1 MLLEGD
7 ISVST
12 LAMTPTDI
20 KLLENKAFTIA
31 EISRFLNIPKHMLG
45 LDRQQGTY
53 SNIVQERL
61 NLLQNTLMPYVVIL
75 EQAMNQKLLD
85 DNERANGYY
94 FKFDV
99 SELMKMTPQDNAD
112 FMLKLFDA
120 NVVTIEE
127 VRASLGLGG
136 DSETIEY
143 LKQVQNAKSNMVL
156 SSMNEQSNG
165 TPDSKEEGE
174 PPKTEDEPAPVD
186 DADDDKEKKESSKE
200 VKK

>member
-7 ISVST
+7 VNVLP
-12 LAMTPTDI
+12 LAMTPTDM
-20 KLLENKAFTIA
+20 KLLENKAFNISEIA
-31 EISRFLNIPKHMLG
+31 RYLNIPKHLLG
-45 LDRQQGTY
+45 LDKQQGTY
-53 SNIVQERL
+53 SNITLERL
-61 NLLQNTLMPYVVIL
+61 QLLTNTLMPYVTIL

-85 DNERANGYY
+85 DKERANGYY

-112 FMLKLFDA
+112 YMLKLYDA

-127 VRASLGLGG
+127 VRATLGLGG
-136 DSETIEY
+136 DAETIAY
-143 LKQVQNAKSNMVL
+143 LKQVQDAKSNMVL
-156 SSMNEQSNG
+156 NTMNGQVDG

-174 PPKTEDEPAPVD
+174 PPKTEDETAPVD
-186 DADDDKEKKESSKE
+186 DADKDKKKKSSKE